1 MVGVRFGG
9 VLLVRPTEVALEYE
23 RVMKKPLMKGLF
35 LWGYSLA
42 MREAPLANLLGLPK
56 VEALFA
62 PIIFVEK

>member
-1 MVGVRFGG
+1 M
-9 VLLVRPTEVALEYE
+9 E
-23 RVMKKPLMKGLF
+23 KPLMKGLF

-42 MREAPLANLLGLPK
+42 NLSGLPK

>member
-1 MVGVRFGG
+1 M
-9 VLLVRPTEVALEYE
+9 E
-23 RVMKKPLMKGLF
+23 KPLMKGLF

-42 MREAPLANLLGLPK
+42 MREAPLANLSGLPK